1 MKVSIHVKISTNLHV
16 VHGYEMLQSKV
27 KVRRCLDYH
36 SFDISFP
43 ANEQDML
50 NKIEVQ
56 IKEDIAGKRNELVFI
71 QFDFTTPDLLS
82 TLSQSKTI
90 ESKAI
95 DNAHRLYTS
104 CMNEETIETDDVHGL
119 LTLIDEQFGGWPV
132 LQGLRWNDSMF
143 NFSQLWFK
151 LGQYNNFVFY
161 HIETKIDKKNTSMY
175 RIRVSSYRSI
185 GMEE

>member
-1 MKVSIHVKISTNLHV
+1 
-16 VHGYEMLQSKV
+16 MLQSKV

-36 SFDISFP
+36 PFHIAFP

-56 IKEDIAGKRNELVFI
+56 IKEDIAGKRNELVSI
-71 QFDFTTPDLLS
+71 QFYFTFPDLLS
-82 TLSQSKTI
+82 TLSQGKTI
-90 ESKAI
+90 ESNAI

-104 CMNEETIETDDVHGL
+104 CMNEEAIETDDVHAL
-119 LTLIDEQFGGWPV
+119 LALIDEEFGGWPV
-132 LQGLRWNDSMF
+132 LQGLKWNNSMF

-175 RIRVSSYRSI
+175 RIRVSNYRSI